1 MGEKVKDSFRRPL
14 AMTAEPTGHTVPLPG
29 TEWRVWRDALIR
41 SAGFPADCLDRF
53 TAPALAQVAD
63 AHLDGHT
70 TLADLE
76 AAHATASAQAS
87 RQAEAIAADPL
98 FREALTW
105 QNSSA
110 AAILDHLT
118 HPESQTS
125 GKSARRR
132 RQKRRAREDTVA
144 RYWQRYCGKNDTI
157 GFFGP
162 VAWATIDPD
171 APAATARPGDA
182 LTRSRQ
188 VLYEFWLLETYAAHL
203 AADPRVRPWL
213 PVRIKPHLTTAG
225 EQVLRPD
232 GPPLPLTTTEAAVLT
247 RCDGRPATEA
257 GDTATLEHLAA
268 RDIITWG
275 IDLPYNPGAEH
286 ALRTALATITDPA
299 AREHAL
305 AGLARL
311 DAARDQITAAAGD
324 PDKLA
329 AALTLLDTEF
339 TALTGATPERRAGQM
354 YAGRRLCYEETVRDL
369 DITIGGPVLD
379 ALAGPLGTVLL
390 PAARW
395 LSATLTAT
403 YDNAFRALYDDLLEP
418 GETAMP
424 LSRFWHPAQTLI
436 TGEDRPADEV
446 TAEFTRRWYRL
457 FALDTADQ
465 TTTRVTVTSDDLRE
479 RVQEL
484 YAAERP
490 GWPGARIHSPDLH
503 ICAPDTDALNRGDF
517 TLVLGEMH
525 AAWPTLDCAIFTGP
539 HPEPERLQAAAA
551 TDIGPQ
557 FRPLYPT
564 WWPRYT
570 ARIAPVLGVTDHQLA
585 FTDAP
590 GADPARLLPVTALTL
605 TRTGTGATLTVTA
618 PDGRTWPLRDVFA
631 LLVGWLGG
639 EAFKLAGR
647 EPHTPRITIDRLVVT
662 RETWRTTI
670 AGTGLPPATGRV
682 PEYLAARRLRRTL
695 GLPERV
701 FAKIATEVKPVYLD
715 LTSPRYVSAFAT
727 MLRTAADTHGPGT
740 PVILSELLPGPELA
754 WLPDA
759 QGRRYNSEL
768 RIQIV
773 DPRTP

>member
-1 MGEKVKDSFRRPL
+1 MN
-14 AMTAEPTGHTVPLPG
+14 AEPTGQTGHTSDTGHTVPLPG
-29 TEWRVWRDALIR
+29 TGWTVWRDALIR
-41 SAGFPADCLDRF
+41 SAGFPADGLDRF
-53 TAPALAQVAD
+53 TAPECARAAD
-63 AHLDGHT
+63 AHLDGH
-70 TLADLE
+70 LGMDELE
-76 AAHATASAQAS
+76 TAHAHASAEAS
-87 RQAEAIAADPL
+87 RQAEAIATDPL

-118 HPESQTS
+118 RPEDPAS

-144 RYWQRYCGKNDTI
+144 RYWQRYCGKNDTV

-162 VAWATIDPD
+162 VTWATIDPA
-171 APAATARPGDA
+171 APAITTRPGGT

-188 VLYEFWLLETYAAHL
+188 VHYEFWLLETYAAHL
-203 AADPRVRPWL
+203 AADPLIRPWL
-213 PVRIKPHLTTAG
+213 PVRLRPHLTVHDQT
-225 EQVLRPD
+225 VLRPD
-232 GPPLPLTTTEAAVLT
+232 GPPHILTPAEAEVLA
-247 RCDGRPATEA
+247 RCDGRPATET
-257 GDTATLEHLAA
+257 GDTGTLQALADRA
-268 RDIITWG
+268 IITWG
-275 IDLPYNPGAEH
+275 IDLPYNPAAEH
-286 ALRTALATITDPA
+286 ALRAAITAIPDPA
-299 AREHAL
+299 ARERARS
-305 AGLARL
+305 GLTRL
-311 DAARDQITAAAGD
+311 DTARAQVSAAAGD
-324 PDKLA
+324 PDALA
-329 AALTLLDTEF
+329 HALAGLDTEF
-339 TALTGATPERRAGQM
+339 TAVTGAAPERRAGQM

-369 DITIGGPVLD
+369 DVTIGGPILD
-379 ALAGPLGTVLL
+379 ALAGPLGDVLL

-395 LSATLTAT
+395 LSATLVTT
-403 YDNAFRALYDDLLEP
+403 YETAFRALYDDLREP
-418 GETAMP
+418 GTTSVP
-424 LSRFWHPAQTLI
+424 LRRFWEPAQRLI
-436 TGEDRPADEV
+436 TGEDRPADAV
-446 TAEFTRRWYRL
+446 TAEFTRRWYEL
-457 FALDTADQ
+457 FGLDATSLK
-465 TTTRVTVTSDDLRE
+465 TPRVTTRSTGLRD
-479 RVQEL
+479 RVQRL

-490 GWPGARIHSPDLH
+490 GWAGARIHSPDLH

-539 HPEPERLQAAAA
+539 HPEPDRLHAAAA

-590 GADPARLLPVTALTL
+590 GADPARLLPITALTV
-605 TRTGTGATLTVTA
+605 TDRDGVLTVTA
-618 PDGRTWPLRDVFA
+618 PDGRSWPLSEVFA

-670 AGTGLPPATGRV
+670 AGTGLPPATGRI
-682 PEYLAARRLRRTL
+682 PEYLAARRLRRAL

-701 FAKIATEVKPVYLD
+701 FVKIATEVKPVYLD
-715 LTSPRYVSAFAT
+715 LTSPRYVSALST
-727 MLRTAADTHGPGT
+727 MLRTAAETHGPGT
-740 PVILSELLPGPELA
+740 PVIISELLPGPELA

-759 QGRRYNSEL
+759 EGRRYYSEL
-768 RIQIV
+768 RIQLC